1 MVRTM
6 RTLTAKGREMSL
18 TAVRTRPWLLAIGV
32 FVLVRLT
39 GLVVL
44 AILADNRDREL
55 FDVLKSWDGDWYLAI
70 AENGYDHVPDRFIDA
85 AGHRSRTTPLAFFPL
100 YPMLIRGLA
109 VVTGGDALAAG
120 LVISLIA
127 GCLAAVAIFRISQIV
142 DPRPKTGLLL
152 VALWGGAPMAIT
164 LSMAYTEALFT
175 ALAAW
180 ALVGVLERKWILAG
194 LCTAFAGLVR
204 PSASVLVGVVGLA
217 ALITVFREH
226 KAWQAVVGAI
236 LSPLGLLG
244 WWGYVANET
253 GSLTGWFDIQRD
265 GWFSYFDFGGQ
276 TLKFF
281 GEILDSGNSVM
292 ETVTMLMVF
301 AAVVLAVLVIRARI
315 PWPLW
320 AYGAGTVFMVVVTAG
335 ITYSK
340 SRFLIPAFPL
350 LIPVAH
356 GLANRRTSTMVWTTV
371 AFVLFGSWFSA
382 YSLTGWNLAI

>member
-6 RTLTAKGREMSL
+6 RTLTGKAHEMAR
-18 TAVRTRPWLLAIGV
+18 TAVHTRPWLVAVGV
-32 FVLVRLT
+32 FVFVRLI
-39 GLVVL
+39 GVAVL

-70 AENGYDHVPDRFIDA
+70 AEDGYDHVPDRFIDA

-100 YPMLIRGLA
+100 YPMLVRALS
-109 VVTGGDALAAG
+109 VVTGGDVLAAA

-127 GCLAAVAIFRISQIV
+127 GCLAAVAILRIGQIV
-142 DPRPKTGLLL
+142 DPRPRTGLLL
-152 VALWGGAPMAIT
+152 VALWAGAPMAIT

-180 ALVGVLERKWILAG
+180 ALLGVLKRDWLLAG
-194 LCTAFAGLVR
+194 LCTALAGLVR

-217 ALITVFREH
+217 ALIAIFRGH
-226 KAWQAVVGAI
+226 RTWQTVVG
-236 LSPLGLLG
+236 LVLTPLGLLG
-244 WWGYVANET
+244 WWAYVANET
-253 GSLTGWFDIQRD
+253 GRLTGWFDIQRD
-265 GWFSYFDFGGQ
+265 GWYSYFDFGQQ
-276 TLKFF
+276 TVKFF
-281 GEILDSGNSVM
+281 GEILDTGNSVM

-301 AAVVLAVLVIRARI
+301 AAVVLAILVIRARI

-356 GLANRRTSTMVWTTV
+356 GLANRRTSTMAWTTV
-371 AFVLFGSWFSA
+371 AYVLFGSWFSA
-382 YSLTGWNLAI
+382 YSLTGWTLAI